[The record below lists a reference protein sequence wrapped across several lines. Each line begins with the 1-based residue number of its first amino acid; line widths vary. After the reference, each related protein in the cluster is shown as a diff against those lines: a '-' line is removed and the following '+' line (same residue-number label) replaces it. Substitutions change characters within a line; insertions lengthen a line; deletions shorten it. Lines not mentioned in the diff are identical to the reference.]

1 MRSQLM
7 KTQIAAIC
15 DEMLSA
21 KAEISKA
28 SKSRIRYRSRPARSP
43 SKSTSKNKSNTTS
56 SLSRDTRRR
65 TQPRKYAI
73 QPLALP
79 ITIVPDQSLQKL
91 PHFTM
96 MEKINLS
103 MKETGSVRAFKNIS
117 ADSIKKQK
125 PPAPSPKQHKAK
137 SLESSLEKK
146 SATKHA
152 LPPAPS
158 SKQGT
163 EKRQGTSFRNHQT
176 SSEVPSS
183 NHSLENN
190 LKLLSKVSSDKSV
203 GKTKGKK
210 SKSDLQVEVTKG
222 TSKTTHR

>member
-1 MRSQLM
+1 M

-28 SKSRIRYRSRPARSP
+28 SKSRIRYRSKPSRSP
-43 SKSTSKNKSNTTS
+43 SKSSSKNRNNNTS
-56 SLSRDTRRR
+56 SLSHRDPRRR
-65 TQPRKYAI
+65 TQPRKWAI

-125 PPAPSPKQHKAK
+125 LAQSPKQHKAK

-146 SATKHA
+146 LAAKPVPPQLP
-152 LPPAPS
+152 LPPSP
-158 SKQGT
+158 KHVI
-163 EKRQGTSFRNHQT
+163 EKRHNSFRNHQT

-190 LKLLSKVSSDKSV
+190 QKLLSRVSSDKSV
-203 GKTKGKK
+203 TKSKGKK
-210 SKSDLQVEVTKG
+210 SKPDLLVEVTKG
-222 TSKTTHR
+222 NSKTNER